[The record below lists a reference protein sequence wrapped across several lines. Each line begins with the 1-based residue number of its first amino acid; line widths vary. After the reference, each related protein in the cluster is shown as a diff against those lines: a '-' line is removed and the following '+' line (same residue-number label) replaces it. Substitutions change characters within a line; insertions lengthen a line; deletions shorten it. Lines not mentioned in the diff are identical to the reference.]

1 MFDLSFL
8 QILARAFATGIVLM
22 VMGFSLAGA
31 ARLLGDRGVAYD
43 GKLTLNPLVHI
54 DIFAF
59 LAGIAGRVGWV
70 RHIPIDPEKCRG
82 GRLGPVLAAI
92 AAMIAT
98 LVFARLILY
107 ALPWVATSWPA
118 SSAGFVDST
127 IREIANITAWTLA
140 LNVIPVPPLLGGY
153 LLQAV
158 APPAH
163 AWLVRRQFFV
173 SIALLVLV
181 VLSYRSLP
189 GTVFGDLAALL
200 RVR

>member
-1 MFDLSFL
+1 SFL

-82 GRLGPVLAAI
+82 GRLGPVLVAI
-92 AAMIAT
+92 AAMIAA
-98 LVFARLILY
+98 LDFARPTLY
-107 ALPWVATSWPA
+107 ALPWDTSP
-118 SSAGFVDST
+118 
-127 IREIANITAWTLA
+127 
-140 LNVIPVPPLLGGY
+140 
-153 LLQAV
+153 
-158 APPAH
+158 
-163 AWLVRRQFFV
+163 
-173 SIALLVLV
+173 
-181 VLSYRSLP
+181 
-189 GTVFGDLAALL
+189 LAAS
-200 RVR
+200 RPR